1 MNDPSAEAY
10 ARLHAEDVLK
20 TFEKES
26 LGSDRYIASELGAAL
41 RQVLAT
47 SRESTGYA
55 SEDKDL
61 KIARLEAEL
70 KALKGDVAIH
80 TSAPDDSD
88 HDEAIHEAT
97 NFTEALW
104 AISEKYDVP
113 VTNNYPRWQ
122 EGQYLRLISDFID
135 EITAAAKKHL

>member
-20 TFEKES
+20 TFEKQS
-26 LGSDRYIASELGAAL
+26 LGSNSYIAGELGAAL

-70 KALKGDVAIH
+70 KALKGDVSIH

-88 HDEAIHEAT
+88 HDEEIREAT

-122 EGQYLRLISDFID
+122 DGQYLRMIGDFIG
-135 EITAAAKKHL
+135 EITDAAKKHL